1 MLNKGFVAR
10 NENMQAPPAPH
21 IGLSDQQTG
30 REFSGKGR
38 PSLAALE
45 GIESLVGVSDEGQA
59 HLGFLGVGHGPGLSA
74 VDSAGVLLGDLIN
87 GEVRHV
93 DVRAETRLEWCANA
107 TQLLPHHTTEEW
119 VVLDLGRATMLATLA
134 ADTVLGI
141 TQEAAKVISTQP
153 CVI

>member
-1 MLNKGFVAR
+1 MLNNGFVAR
-10 NENMQAPPAPH
+10 DENIPH
-21 IGLSDQQTG
+21 LHWPVRSTN
-30 REFSGKGR
+30 RLRVLGKGR

-45 GIESLVGVSDEGQA
+45 GIESLVGVSDERQA

-119 VVLDLGRATMLATLA
+119 VVLDLRRATMLATLA

-141 TQEAAKVISTQP
+141 TQEAANGISTLP
-153 CVI
+153 CSI